1 MEKRK
6 EKRMENY
13 ISTGVRKGVQELGF
27 CYPDMYIKMIKRP
40 PQNIVYLAP
49 QLSVFSMVGGI
60 ALEVMVAAA
69 AAATTAGEE
78 QGVGQIVKG

>member
-1 MEKRK
+1 M
-6 EKRMENY
+6 Y
-13 ISTGVRKGVQELGF
+13 IS
-27 CYPDMYIKMIKRP
+27 MIKKKP

-49 QLSVFSMVGGI
+49 QLSVFSMVRGV

-78 QGVGQIVKG
+78 QEEEWE